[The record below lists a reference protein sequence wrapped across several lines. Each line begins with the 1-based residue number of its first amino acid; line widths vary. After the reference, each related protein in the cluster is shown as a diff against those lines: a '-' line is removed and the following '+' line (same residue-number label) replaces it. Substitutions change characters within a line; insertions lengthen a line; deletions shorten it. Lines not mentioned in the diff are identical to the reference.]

1 MQKIHSSHSEIKL
14 NNMAD
19 DFKKQMR
26 DEFIPAIEEL
36 IKKEEKHMAF
46 LKNSLEK
53 LAHSGH
59 SVDIDEMIEKTE
71 ASIGHFKHRLKEYQE
86 YIEKK

>member
-1 MQKIHSSHSEIKL
+1 
-14 NNMAD
+14 MAE
-19 DFKKQMR
+19 DFKTQMR
-26 DEFIPAIEEL
+26 NEFIPAIGEL
-36 IKKEEKHMAF
+36 IKKEETHLAF
-46 LKNSLEK
+46 LQKSLEK
-53 LAHSGH
+53 LTHSGH